1 MIAETFVIA
10 VSEQREAALAG
21 CEGQSY
27 TSPPQSLEQARALA
41 GLLLG
46 APVPGTGPWRHPIAG
61 GQRTIALI
69 AKGDGDPG
77 HQSPHVFGA
86 VDWPRPEN
94 PRKGTAVNRYQCTG
108 RLVDDPTLKH
118 TTSGQDVCE
127 MRLAVDGMA
136 PGNETGFLNVS
147 QFGPGGAAAANTLTK
162 GWLVAF
168 DGRLEHHTWK
178 DRDSGQSRQAYVGV
192 GNVEF
197 LAAPRGH
204 NGDRAAAQTVEAG
217 AAVESDAEADPAPRT
232 QPTPPQTR
240 PVVGA
245 AVGGQA
251 SGDELEL

>member
-1 MIAETFVIA
+1 MSETFVITL
-10 VSEQREAALAG
+10 SEERDAALVGSA
-21 CEGQSY
+21 GQSY

-46 APVPGTGPWRHPIAG
+46 APVSGAGPWRHAIAG
-61 GQRTIALI
+61 GQRTVAVIAEV
-69 AKGDGDPG
+69 DRDPG
-77 HQSPHVFGA
+77 NRPSQVFGA

-108 RLVDDPTLKH
+108 RLVDDPILKH
-118 TTSGQDVCE
+118 TTSGKDVCE

-147 QFGPGGAAAANTLTK
+147 QFGPGGVAAANTLTK

-178 DRDSGQSRQAYVGV
+178 DRDSGQSRHAYAAV

-197 LAAPRGH
+197 LAAPRGQ
-204 NGDRAAAQTVEAG
+204 NGDRAIEQTAET
-217 AAVESDAEADPAPRT
+217 AVEVDAEADPAPR
-232 QPTPPQTR
+232 QAPPQAR
-240 PVVGA
+240 PAVAA
-245 AVGGQA
+245 AVGTAA
-251 SGDELEL
+251 SDEIEF